1 MFVGSF
7 QNKVDVKIWMQNE
20 KNEEKKTIKPGLGF
34 SETVLFPEKLNIQ
47 GNPKLIYKSYAKSIV
62 ETL

>member
-20 KNEEKKTIKPGLGF
+20 KNKQKIIKPGLGF

-47 GNPKLIYKSYAKSIV
+47 GNPKFIYKMYSKSIF
-62 ETL
+62 